1 MSVDIDQLLNTFLDE
16 ADEHLAALESGLL
29 RVDDGPPD
37 LDLLNAVF
45 RAAHSIKGG
54 SGVFGF
60 EAITRL
66 THALEQ
72 LLDRLRKGQLPPTRD
87 RIDLLLRA
95 VDGLTGLLAAARA
108 GSADAAVVPA
118 DVVRALNEAAG
129 VEHREAAA
137 PVAATAGPTG
147 PRVCRVAVTPGP
159 RLLTDG
165 TDPLLLLRNLGKRG
179 ELIEVTPDLGAVPA
193 LDAIDP
199 TRCYLSWVVSI
210 RTEEP
215 PEALTGVFEFVADDC
230 AVTVSEGG
238 SAAGPFAPLAA
249 AGAALA
255 EYESAFSQLR
265 DWVAN
270 RLPGLRAVAASGG
283 PLAPRAG

>member
-1 MSVDIDQLLNTFLDE
+1 MPVEMDELLSTFLDE

-29 RVDDGPPD
+29 RVSDGAPD

-60 EAITRL
+60 DAITRL

-95 VDGLTGLLAAARA
+95 VDGLAGLLAAARA
-108 GSADAAVVPA
+108 GSATASVVPD
-118 DVVRALNEAAG
+118 DVIRALYAAAG
-129 VEHREAAA
+129 VEHRSDAAA
-137 PVAATAGPTG
+137 GTAPAAVPVGPQ
-147 PRVCRVAVTPGP
+147 VYRVAVTPGP

-165 TDPLLLLRNLGKRG
+165 MDPFLLLRNLSKRG
-179 ELIEVTPDLGAVPA
+179 ELLEVTTDLGAIPA
-193 LDAIDP
+193 LDAIEP
-199 TRCYLSWVVSI
+199 NRCYLSWVVVI
-210 RTEEP
+210 RTEADP
-215 PEALTGVFEFVADDC
+215 DALKGVFRFVEDDC
-230 AVTVSEGG
+230 VVEVTEDTANGDSPATGRDSSHITAM
-238 SAAGPFAPLAA
+238 SAL
-249 AGAALA
+249 LA
-255 EYESAFSQLR
+255 EYESAHRQLL

-270 RLPGLRAVAASGG
+270 RMPALRS
-283 PLAPRAG
+283 LAMRST